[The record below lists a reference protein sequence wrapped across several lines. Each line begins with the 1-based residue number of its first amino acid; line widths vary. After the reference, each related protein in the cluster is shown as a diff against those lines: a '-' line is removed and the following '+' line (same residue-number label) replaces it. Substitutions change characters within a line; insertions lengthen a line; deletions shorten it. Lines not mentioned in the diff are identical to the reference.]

1 MAARIRLLQL
11 AITAVNLVVAA
22 LAFTSIWPFPNGDFK
37 IDLPSPEEVTW
48 VYDDGILHVT
58 APFSIDNGGF
68 YDVDN
73 LTIVYNVTNLE
84 NERITDGTHAIPTI
98 VAGGSINSVLDFTF
112 DLLQMYNSGMTDMV
126 FNDDML
132 RFVIDVSC
140 FYTMK
145 LVAFQAI
152 YHVDVPWEPLIQ
164 DFGIDWGASNLPPDA
179 PPYSLVFWLETSD
192 MLSLV
197 PPADLT
203 LTVIGTTSGPLATG
217 TTTITLGGNHSSA
230 VVFDTTDLMS
240 YTSFDAIQ
248 YDIDVGGFQ
257 WTATIP
263 IPEDLP

>member
-11 AITAVNLVVAA
+11 AITAVNIVVAA
-22 LAFTSIWPFPNGDFK
+22 LAFTSIWPFPNGDFN

-84 NERITDGTHAIPTI
+84 NERISDGIHTVPTV

-112 DLLQMYNSGMTDMV
+112 DLLEMYNSGMTDMV

-145 LVAFQAI
+145 LVAFEAI
-152 YHVDVPWEPLIQ
+152 YHVDVPWEPLIN
-164 DFGIDWGASNLPPDA
+164 DFGIDWEASNLPPDSA
-179 PPYSLVFWLETSD
+179 PYSIVFWLDTS
-192 MLSLV
+192 SLMSAI

-217 TTTITLGGNHSSA
+217 TTTITLGGNHTSA
-230 VVFDTTDLMS
+230 VVFDTADLVS
-240 YTSFDAIQ
+240 YTSFDAIE
-248 YDIDVGGFQ
+248 YSIDVGGFE
-257 WTATIP
+257 WTTTVP
-263 IPEDLP
+263 IPEGLP